1 MRYLGTYT
9 EKIQKYNGHEI
20 WKTASRSYIT
30 NDIETVEGLFLED
43 DNCEVLKS
51 NVRNP
56 FPSNYRPE
64 LDIIE
69 ELGTEL
75 LSYYLQLVGIF
86 RWVVDI
92 GRIRIFHDTSLML
105 QYQANT
111 CIGYIEVIY
120 HIFAYLKIHMNMGNI
135 GYDLMGPNVDLSVFN
150 DNADW
155 AEFYGEVEE

>member
-1 MRYLGTYT
+1 MLY
-9 EKIQKYNGHEI
+9 
-20 WKTASRSYIT
+20 W
-30 NDIETVEGLFLED
+30 
-43 DNCEVLKS
+43 
-51 NVRNP
+51 
-56 FPSNYRPE
+56 
-64 LDIIE
+64 
-69 ELGTEL
+69 
-75 LSYYLQLVGIF
+75 YLQLVGIF

-111 CIGYIEVIY
+111 FIGYIEVIY

-155 AEFYGEVEE
+155 TELYREVE